1 MMVHLSML
9 GVEEMRS
16 KSLPAKS
23 NAYKINTLIG
33 SVRFRGLYVSCLSVH
48 HNVLVLITGGQI
60 PQV

>member
-1 MMVHLSML
+1 MMVQLSML

-48 HNVLVLITGGQI
+48 HDVLVLITGG
-60 PQV
+60 